1 LGARLFPLPPT
12 LEAWDSYD
20 AHLPTD
26 DLFSGQVGNTK
37 LGTGPGN
44 CYDRIYTWMNAGDV
58 DTKYKRPHLYLI
70 EPDHKE
76 LVEMHKW
83 PIKGDYFAYHVS
95 SSGPTR
101 TYPPKMGQDAVLA
114 LLEAFPNHK
123 AVIIGLDNSNNF
135 KVDHPRVIDL
145 FNVTKQF
152 RSLFPIVSGADFVVA
167 PDSSVNHVAAAFDT
181 PCVSLWGSYH
191 PDDRM
196 THYPKN
202 ISVFKPDTCP
212 HAPCRPHAGL
222 PQAKCKDATNKLP
235 KTQMWCNAL
244 RNITAEDIVE
254 AAKKAVELEG

>member
-1 LGARLFPLPPT
+1 
-12 LEAWDSYD
+12 
-20 AHLPTD
+20 
-26 DLFSGQVGNTK
+26 
-37 LGTGPGN
+37 
-44 CYDRIYTWMNAGDV
+44 
-58 DTKYKRPHLYLI
+58 
-70 EPDHKE
+70 
-76 LVEMHKW
+76 MHKW

-181 PCVSLWGSYH
+181 PCVSLWGSYD
-191 PDDRM
+191 PNDRM
-196 THYPKN
+196 TYYQKN

-222 PQAKCKDATNKLP
+222 PQQKCKDATNKTP

-244 RNITAEDIVE
+244 RNITSQDIVE
-254 AAKKAVELEG
+254 AAKKAMELEG